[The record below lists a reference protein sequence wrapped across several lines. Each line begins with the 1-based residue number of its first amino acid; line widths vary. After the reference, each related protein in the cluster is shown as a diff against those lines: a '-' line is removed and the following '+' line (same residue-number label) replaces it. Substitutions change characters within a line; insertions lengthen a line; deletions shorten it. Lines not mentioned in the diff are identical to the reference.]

1 MSDKKMMVA
10 EENVKLSLRDEA
22 TRTAKQV
29 GISLLKASREPL
41 KRLASAAIDELLT
54 YLHDHIAA

>member
-10 EENVKLSLRDEA
+10 EENIKLSLRDEA
-22 TRTAKQV
+22 TRTARQV
-29 GISLLKASREPL
+29 GISFLQVSREPL
-41 KRLASAAIDELLT
+41 KRLANAAIDELLA